1 MLGWLLVVAL
11 GIIWAIFLF
20 PFIRRRRSPVT
31 TVEEFE
37 QKMDFL
43 AETNTTTRGRW
54 VLTPRK
60 GERFLGRSGRT
71 RSRIRERRRQVLVL
85 LLEATGLALLIGLFP
100 PFHRILV
107 AAALLGG
114 LLLVYSVLLVRIR
127 SVEAHRSQ
135 IRRTRAAAL
144 RRSAYES
151 YGRYGSMPAASAYG
165 DSYGYEAQYAELR
178 AASSASNGRT
188 RLRTTADANGWGV
201 READANGWDHRP
213 ATGSGPANRGAAHDD
228 RRGPAVV
235 RSITDDQID
244 PTIMMDEDVHLVVH
258 RSDELDLT
266 ELRAASR

>member
-85 LLEATGLALLIGLFP
+85 LMEATGLALLIGLFP

-107 AAALLGG
+107 AAAILGALLVVYS
-114 LLLVYSVLLVRIR
+114 LLLIRIR

-135 IRRTRAAAL
+135 IRRARAAAL

-151 YGRYGSMPAASAYG
+151 YGRYGSMPATAYG
-165 DSYGYEAQYAELR
+165 SPEHAMATG
-178 AASSASNGRT
+178 AAAAGSGNGRPQ
-188 RLRTTADANGWGV
+188 LRSLSDTNGWGPLPSTV
-201 READANGWDHRP
+201 TETP
-213 ATGSGPANRGAAHDD
+213 ARAAAPQEWRGSPGM
-228 RRGPAVV
+228 V
-235 RSITDDQID
+235 RSLGDDQLD
-244 PTIMMDEDVHLVVH
+244 PSIEMDEDVHVIVH
-258 RSDELDLT
+258 RSDELDLS

>member
-71 RSRIRERRRQVLVL
+71 RSRVRERRRQVLVL
-85 LLEATGLALLIGLFP
+85 LMEATGLALLIGLFP
-100 PFHRILV
+100 PFHRILL
-107 AAALLGG
+107 AAAVLGG
-114 LLLVYSVLLVRIR
+114 LLLIYSLLLVRIR
-127 SVEAHRSQ
+127 SVESHRSQ
-135 IRRTRAAAL
+135 VRRARAAAL
-144 RRSAYES
+144 RRSAYQS
-151 YGRYGSMPAASAYG
+151 YGRDGSMPAASGDPYSSAYSELLARSASANG
-165 DSYGYEAQYAELR
+165 RDTLR
-178 AASSASNGRT
+178 AVPTG
-188 RLRTTADANGWGV
+188 NGWGPRSSSV
-201 READANGWDHRP
+201 SWHGSRDAGVDDWRRP
-213 ATGSGPANRGAAHDD
+213 AASPASLEDQLD
-228 RRGPAVV
+228 P
-235 RSITDDQID
+235 SIEVE
-244 PTIMMDEDVHLVVH
+244 EDVHIVVH
-258 RSDELDLT
+258 RSGELDLT

>member
-107 AAALLGG
+107 AAATLGA
-114 LLLVYSVLLVRIR
+114 LLLVYSLLLVRIR

-151 YGRYGSMPAASAYG
+151 YGRYGSMPTSNGIGYG
-165 DSYGYEAQYAELR
+165 AGYGTSYGYDAQYAELR
-178 AASSASNGRT
+178 AASSASNVRSGLDLRT
-188 RLRTTADANGWGV
+188 RADANGWGS
-201 READANGWDHRP
+201 RP
-213 ATGSGPANRGAAHDD
+213 ASTSGSAHRDAVRDD
-228 RRGPAVV
+228 WRRPAVV
-235 RSITDDQID
+235 RSVNDDQID
-244 PTIMMDEDVHLVVH
+244 PSILMDEDVHVVVH
-258 RSDELDLT
+258 RSDELDLS
-266 ELRAASR
+266 ELRAASH

>member
-100 PFHRILV
+100 PFHRILT
-107 AAALLGG
+107 AAAVLGG
-114 LLLVYSVLLVRIR
+114 MLLVYSLLLIRIR
-127 SVEAHRSQ
+127 SVESHRSQ

-151 YGRYGSMPAASAYG
+151 YGRYGSMPTAHGYG
-165 DSYGYEAQYAELR
+165 NGTSYGYDAQYAELR
-178 AASSASNGRT
+178 AASASSNGRSA
-188 RLRTTADANGWGV
+188 LRPVPDANGWGS
-201 READANGWDHRP
+201 RP
-213 ATGSGPANRGAAHDD
+213 ASTPTGGQRDAARDD
-228 RRGPAVV
+228 WRRPAVV
-235 RSITDDQID
+235 QSIDDDQID
-244 PTIMMDEDVHLVVH
+244 PTIMMDEDVHLIVH
-258 RSDELDLT
+258 RSDELDLG
-266 ELRAASR
+266 ELRAASH

>member
-114 LLLVYSVLLVRIR
+114 LLLVYSLLLIRIR

-135 IRRTRAAAL
+135 IRRSRAAAL

-151 YGRYGSMPAASAYG
+151 YGRYGSMPTANGYG
-165 DSYGYEAQYAELR
+165 SGTSFGYEEQYAELR
-178 AASSASNGRT
+178 AASSASNGRSG
-188 RLRTTADANGWGV
+188 LRTMADGNGWESRPVPNSASGSRNAA
-201 READANGWDHRP
+201 REDW
-213 ATGSGPANRGAAHDD
+213 
-228 RRGPAVV
+228 RRPAVV
-235 RSITDDQID
+235 RSVNDDQID
-244 PTIMMDEDVHLVVH
+244 PSILMDEDVHLIVH
-258 RSDELDLT
+258 RSDELDLS
-266 ELRAASR
+266 ELRAVSR